1 MSAEILVVDDE
12 SDIRNLVQEILE
24 EEGYSVTA
32 AASAKEARQKE
43 SMGSPDLV
51 LLDIWMPE
59 VDGITLLK
67 EWSQTGK
74 LKMPVVMMSGH
85 GTVETAVEATR
96 LGAFDFIEKPLS
108 MAKLLS
114 AVEKALKQTKKP
126 AKKNIHSLIPPLIE
140 PIGKS
145 AVIKKAREDARKI
158 AEQHASALILGESG
172 TGREAFARY
181 IHALSK
187 EKTGAFVNLVP
198 STVSDDHAA
207 SVLFGEVVDSELRP
221 GLLQQADDGVLFIN
235 ELEDMSSSLQRLLYG
250 VLEKE
255 QFTPV
260 NSRQPVHAN
269 FRLLSSS
276 RPGFDQKTDALTFR
290 TDLMQMISTLRL
302 QIPPLREYLEDV
314 PNLLRYYV
322 DVMVE
327 EHDLPFRRFS
337 IAAQNRLRN
346 YDWPGNMRQ
355 LKNVIHRLLVMA
367 DGSEIMPADVDAV
380 LAIEPALHTG
390 MMKEDWLS
398 LPIRE
403 AREAFEKAYLE
414 HQLKLCD
421 GKVGKL
427 ATVVGM
433 ERTHLYRKLKT
444 LGIEFGR
451 SKES

>member
-1 MSAEILVVDDE
+1 MNAEILVVDDE
-12 SDIRNLVQEILE
+12 GDIRNLVKEILQ
-24 EEGYSVTA
+24 EEGYSVKTA
-32 AASAKEARQKE
+32 SSAKEARQKQ
-43 SMGSPDLV
+43 SMHTPDLV

-67 EWSQTGK
+67 EWAQTGK

-96 LGAFDFIEKPLS
+96 LGATDFIEKPLS
-108 MAKLLS
+108 MAKLL
-114 AVEKALKQTKKP
+114 ATVEKALKHSKSLGKKTL
-126 AKKNIHSLIPPLIE
+126 HSMIPPLIE

-145 AVIKKAREDARKI
+145 PVIKKAREEARKI
-158 AEQHASALILGESG
+158 AEQHASTLIIGESG

-181 IHALSK
+181 VLSLSK
-187 EKTGAFVNLVP
+187 EKSGAFVTMLP
-198 STVSDDHAA
+198 SIIPNDQAAVS
-207 SVLFGEVVDSELRP
+207 LFGEFKNNELIP
-221 GLLQQADDGVLFIN
+221 GLFHQAQGGVLFVN
-235 ELEDMSSSLQRLLYG
+235 ELEDMSAEVQRLLYG
-250 VLEKE
+250 ALEQE
-255 QFTPV
+255 AFTPV
-260 NSRQPVHAN
+260 NSNQSEAIL
-269 FRLLSSS
+269 FRLICSA
-276 RPGFDQKTDALTFR
+276 RPGFEHRAESLKFR
-290 TDLMQMISTLRL
+290 SDLLQMISVLRL

-314 PNLLRYYV
+314 PSLIRYYV

-327 EHDLPFRRFS
+327 EHELTFRRFS

-355 LKNVIHRLLVMA
+355 LKNVVHRLLVMA
-367 DGSEIMPADVDAV
+367 SGSEINPGDVEAV
-380 LAIEPALHTG
+380 LAIEPAIHTG
-390 MMKEDWLS
+390 MMKEDWLT

-427 ATVVGM
+427 ASIVGM

-451 SKES
+451 NKE